1 MPAADARP
9 KEAKIN
15 LMDYICLCSHVEIL
29 EILDENL
36 LRFGYDIQIST
47 DSRKIMWREEI
58 NSNLITCHANNKNLF
73 P

>member
-15 LMDYICLCSHVEIL
+15 QMDYICLCSQVEIL

-47 DSRKIMWREEI
+47 DSRKIM
-58 NSNLITCHANNKNLF
+58 
-73 P
+73 

>member
-15 LMDYICLCSHVEIL
+15 QMDYICLCSQVEIL

-47 DSRKIMWREEI
+47 DSRKIMWRGK
-58 NSNLITCHANNKNLF
+58 LI
-73 P
+73 PI